1 MRHLLGLLLL
11 LAVGVFAAWGLW
23 KLYGPR
29 PREQGM
35 RIRLRK
41 DDDS

>member
-1 MRHLLGLLLL
+1 MRYTLGILLL
-11 LAVGVFAAWGLW
+11 LAVGAFTAWGLW

-29 PREQGM
+29 RREQGM